1 MKYIIMKNK
10 TEKKEYQ
17 PPIIS
22 REDVLLENGIAV
34 GSYVSPS
41 GAQENLPSVES
52 WEDNTDNTTL
62 WI

>member
-41 GAQENLPSVES
+41 GAQENLPSVEK
-52 WEDNTDNTTL
+52 L
-62 WI
+62 GR